1 MSAYSDNPWFAGLS
15 STVADAL
22 LAVAM
27 PMRLAPGEFVFQQ
40 GDRIPE
46 DGPAFFGVVTG
57 LLKVQILSPEGKEAI
72 LAIIEPGNWV
82 GEVGVLDGVPR
93 TSSAVAMADTGVLAV
108 SGARFTELMQHG
120 EFARAIARMVAG
132 RLRLAYGVMSDS
144 ALLSMRK
151 RVARRLLLLAHGDIS
166 LSEGKTTLSISQEVV
181 AMLLGISRP
190 TLNKELHA
198 LSELGAIELR
208 YSKIHIK
215 DMGILRHCGDSDDG

>member
-1 MSAYSDNPWFAGLS
+1 MSAFPDNPWFAGLS
-15 STVADAL
+15 SEVADAL
-22 LAVAM
+22 LAEAT
-27 PMRLAPGEFVFQQ
+27 PLGLATGEFAFQQ
-40 GDRIPE
+40 GDRILE

-57 LLKVQILSPEGKEAI
+57 MLKVQILSPEGKEAI

-93 TSSAVAMADTGVLAV
+93 TSSAVAMADTAVLAV
-108 SGARFTELMQHG
+108 TGTRFMALMEHG
-120 EFARAIARMVAG
+120 EFARAIARLVAG

-144 ALLSMRK
+144 ALLGMRK
-151 RVARRLLLLAHGDIS
+151 RVARRLLVLAHGDVS

-181 AMLLGISRP
+181 AMMLGISRP

-208 YSKIHIK
+208 YGKIHIK
-215 DMGILRHCGDSDDG
+215 DMSILRGCGDSDG